1 MPAASIYRRFARG
14 IAVSCALTASPAWAA
29 DLAATY
35 PSRPIR
41 IITPA
46 QPGGTTD
53 YLARLLATRLTEVWK
68 QQAIVDNRGSASG
81 VNAAEITKHAAPDG
95 HTLIL
100 LYHQHVV
107 NAAIIPSLPYHAVND
122 FTPISQMTAAG
133 TLLVVHPSHPSKSLT
148 EFVDWCKTTKEA
160 INFGSAG
167 IGSGGHLAGEL
178 LKVMTGAKAQHIPYK
193 GTGPAMIDLIAGHYH
208 FTFSSPAT
216 AQSQVRAGKLRAIAV
231 SAPKRLAALPDIP
244 AMNEALPGFEFV
256 GWYGVVGPARMPKAV
271 VAKIHAETAAYVNTP
286 EFGKR
291 ATADGA
297 QVVGSDPET
306 FRQMMLADMKKFAE
320 LVKRS
325 GAKFN

>member
-1 MPAASIYRRFARG
+1 MPAALVYTH
-14 IAVSCALTASPAWAA
+14 IAGAIALACCTVSASPAIAA
-29 DLAATY
+29 DNY

-68 QQAIVDNRGSASG
+68 QQAIVDNRSSASG
-81 VNAAEITKHAAPDG
+81 VNAAEITKNAAPDG
-95 HTLIL
+95 YTLII

-107 NAAIIPSLPYHAVND
+107 NAALIPNLPYHAIND
-122 FTPISQMTAAG
+122 ITPISQMTAAG
-133 TLLVVHPSHPSKSLT
+133 TLLVVHPSHPAKSLAD
-148 EFVDWCKTTKEA
+148 FVDWCKTTREA

-178 LKVMTGAKAQHIPYK
+178 LKMMTGAKAQHIPYK

-256 GWYGVVGPARMPKAV
+256 GWYGVVGPARMAKPV
-271 VAKIHAETAAYVNTP
+271 VTKIHAETAAYVKTP
-286 EFGKR
+286 EFLKR

-297 QVVGSDPET
+297 EAIGSDPET
-306 FRQMMLADMKKFAE
+306 FRQMMLADMKKLAE